1 MHLYYTST
9 FEASQATV
17 SPRSYGFG
25 DPGITRV
32 LEPEFAENGTPD
44 DDVADSSPSPP
55 NVGFPKEGKEVV
67 PSSLSCGPGS
77 WTESG
82 DKSGR
87 IPPRKSDFMSRNPL
101 FNCSKMFP
109 GSSSFFWESEI
120 SPPAGAKTRD
130 RDAKCDA
137 VTALHEIKIKIPA
150 RKRTTPARKKRV
162 LSGRARSAAIILP
175 IMYMRIVDLLQN
187 NILAHFPKFRL
198 QRAHRN
204 SPYLCQVRLHSSS
217 PFSLEICE
225 NYHKSLFCKRSYE
238 TLSRTTPPPLL
249 STMSFFFIV
258 SFSCGSAFDA
268 PISLRNAST
277 LSSATVSPGIL

>member
-1 MHLYYTST
+1 M
-9 FEASQATV
+9 
-17 SPRSYGFG
+17 R
-25 DPGITRV
+25 
-32 LEPEFAENGTPD
+32 EPEFSGKGTAD
-44 DDVADSSPSPP
+44 DDVADSSPPP
-55 NVGFPKEGKEVV
+55 PTAEFPKEGRDAA
-67 PSSLSCGPGS
+67 PCSFSSRPDFGA
-77 WTESG
+77 ESG

-101 FNCSKMFP
+101 FNCSKMLP

-217 PFSLEICE
+217 PF
-225 NYHKSLFCKRSYE
+225 
-238 TLSRTTPPPLL
+238 
-249 STMSFFFIV
+249 
-258 SFSCGSAFDA
+258 
-268 PISLRNAST
+268 
-277 LSSATVSPGIL
+277 